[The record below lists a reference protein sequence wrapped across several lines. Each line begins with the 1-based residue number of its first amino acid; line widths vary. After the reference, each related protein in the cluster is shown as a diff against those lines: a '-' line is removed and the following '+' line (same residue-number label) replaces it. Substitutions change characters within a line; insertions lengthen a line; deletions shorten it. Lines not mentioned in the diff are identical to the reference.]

1 MEFTVLAR
9 IFSFLFLI
17 QEDSGQWRV
26 LNNLTFNYNYKSWIE
41 YHSPQFLEMFL
52 RILKV
57 KTTRKVF
64 VLKYRPEKP
73 LESALKIFETGQCKG
88 DE

>member
-1 MEFTVLAR
+1 
-9 IFSFLFLI
+9 
-17 QEDSGQWRV
+17 
-26 LNNLTFNYNYKSWIE
+26 
-41 YHSPQFLEMFL
+41 MFL